1 MQEESNSGT
10 CLLESEGM
18 LANFV
23 RVVVKCNRTI
33 LIEVKAVK
41 NCDFVQMVHLFIE
54 GVRGAKVNK
63 DFPTEFIVFNYLVEI
78 IA

>member
-10 CLLESEGM
+10 CLLESEGI

-41 NCDFVQMVHLFIE
+41 NCDLVQMVHLFIE
-54 GVRGAKVNK
+54 GV
-63 DFPTEFIVFNYLVEI
+63 
-78 IA
+78 

>member
-1 MQEESNSGT
+1 MQEESNSGA

-54 GVRGAKVNK
+54 GV
-63 DFPTEFIVFNYLVEI
+63 
-78 IA
+78 